1 MSANSFAL
9 RAEESAGCARVLY
22 PDGRGQLLL
31 AGFAALSLG
40 AVAIAFP
47 LEDMIL
53 PWQARMDATTP
64 GWCFVLAEAGVLG
77 FVAALAVRA
86 GWMAVIQGLMVAT
99 LVGYT
104 YAFAGAS
111 LIDER
116 RALQISQ
123 LIFRAVELGLVS
135 VAALAVGATVRLVL
149 RQRLLAA
156 SESAAATAR
165 QYCLADL
172 MFLVVVFAIG
182 LGFVNLFFDH
192 FDRESQIL
200 EVTLAVARTLPATLP
215 WLWGVTQRRLSL
227 AALLVIVAISL
238 IVMLVKM
245 GILYSLATND
255 LWTIFEQSGRRAVAY
270 AVAGTASGL
279 VLRGLGFQWRRG

>member
-1 MSANSFAL
+1 
-9 RAEESAGCARVLY
+9 
-22 PDGRGQLLL
+22 
-31 AGFAALSLG
+31 
-40 AVAIAFP
+40 
-47 LEDMIL
+47 
-53 PWQARMDATTP
+53 
-64 GWCFVLAEAGVLG
+64 
-77 FVAALAVRA
+77 
-86 GWMAVIQGLMVAT
+86 
-99 LVGYT
+99 
-104 YAFAGAS
+104 
-111 LIDER
+111 
-116 RALQISQ
+116 
-123 LIFRAVELGLVS
+123 
-135 VAALAVGATVRLVL
+135 
-149 RQRLLAA
+149 
-156 SESAAATAR
+156 
-165 QYCLADL
+165 